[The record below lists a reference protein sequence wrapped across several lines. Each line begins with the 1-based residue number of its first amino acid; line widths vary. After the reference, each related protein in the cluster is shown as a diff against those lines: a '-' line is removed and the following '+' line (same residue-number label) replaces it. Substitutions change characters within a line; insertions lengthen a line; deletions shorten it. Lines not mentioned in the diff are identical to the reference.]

1 MKERKNAKLI
11 EVCRIAA
18 EVPTTMSMST
28 EPTADRSS
36 INRGGGGGD
45 DDDDNFVLLQ
55 YDIDLNFPGDLLREQ
70 LVECSDNSKIP
81 GRFSLWSGIF
91 LVPDRRRLE

>member
-18 EVPTTMSMST
+18 EVPTSMSMST

-36 INRGGGGGD
+36 INRGGGGGS
-45 DDDDNFVLLQ
+45 DDDNFVLLQ

-81 GRFSLWSGIF
+81 GRLSLWSGIF

>member
-18 EVPTTMSMST
+18 EVPTSVSMST

-45 DDDDNFVLLQ
+45 DDDNFVLLQ
-55 YDIDLNFPGDLLREQ
+55 YDIDLNFPGDLLWEQ

-81 GRFSLWSGIF
+81 GRFSLRSGIF

>member
-18 EVPTTMSMST
+18 EVPTSMVST

-36 INRGGGGGD
+36 INRGGGGGGD

-70 LVECSDNSKIP
+70 LVECSDNSTIP
-81 GRFSLWSGIF
+81 GRLSLWSGIF